1 MLRTIES
8 LKGCTVAASD
18 GEIGS
23 IEEVYFDD
31 EAWGIRYL
39 VVKTGNWISE
49 RRVLI
54 SPYSVRHS
62 DPGATSVHVDLTR
75 QQVSDSP
82 AIDTHKPVSR
92 QHEAE
97 YLRYYGYPNYWGGL
111 GVWGM
116 SSYPAFGPG
125 LLPDVSTDTREQL
138 ALYADKPPG
147 DSHLRSTDAVDG
159 YHIEAAD
166 GVFGHVSGFIF
177 DDQTWTMRYLVV
189 DTRNWWPA
197 AKEVLIATDWIFLID
212 WYETTVSTEL
222 TRDAIKDS
230 PAYDSSVPVVRDYET
245 ELYAF
250 YGKKGY
256 WAEKSENVAA
266 SRPESPVHVPGP

>member
-1 MLRTIES
+1 MLRSIES

-18 GEIGS
+18 GEIGR
-23 IEEVYFDD
+23 IEEVYFDHD
-31 EAWGIRYL
+31 AWGIRYL
-39 VVKTGNWISE
+39 VVKTGNWIDG

-54 SPYSVRHS
+54 SPYSVIRM
-62 DPGATSVHVDLTR
+62 DPGSLSVHVDLTR

-82 AIDTHKPVSR
+82 PVDTDEPVSR

-97 YLRYYGYPNYWGGL
+97 YLRYYGYPVYWGGVD
-111 GVWGM
+111 VWGAGN
-116 SSYPAFGPG
+116 SPAFSRAA
-125 LLPDVSTDTREQL
+125 LSAVSPQTLAQL
-138 ALYADKPPG
+138 ALFGDKPPG
-147 DSHLRSTDAVDG
+147 DSHLHSTDAVDG
-159 YHIEAAD
+159 YHVAAAD
-166 GVFGHVSGFIF
+166 GDIGHVSGFIF
-177 DDQTWTMRYLVV
+177 DDETWTMRYLVV

-212 WYETTVSTEL
+212 WYETAVSTEL

-256 WAEKSENVAA
+256 WAEKSENVPA